1 MGAVIVGKKGKTML
15 NIIPQKFSFSRP
27 TIKNVKWETISNGID
42 VVINIDAF
50 QADKLKIKEE
60 LSFIFAEVLE
70 YFE

>member
-27 TIKNVKWETISNGID
+27 TIKNVKGETISNGID
-42 VVINIDAF
+42 VTINIDAF
-50 QADKLKIKEE
+50 QADKTKVREE
-60 LSFIFAEVLE
+60 LSTIFAEVLE

>member
-1 MGAVIVGKKGKTML
+1 MGAVYSGKKGKVML
-15 NIIPQKFSFSRP
+15 NIIPQKFSFNRP
-27 TIKNVKWETISNGID
+27 TIKNGNGETISNGID

-50 QADKLKIKEE
+50 RADKLKIKEE

>member
-27 TIKNVKWETISNGID
+27 TIKNGKGEVVSHGIE
-42 VVINIDAF
+42 VNINIDAF
-50 QADKLKIKEE
+50 QANKAEIRNE
-60 LSFIFAEVLE
+60 LSSIFSEVLE